1 MQVTNADYNLPLLQ
15 MSPCFHSFFKSIIH
29 HYSKIFFCLSK
40 SFYFFFQKN
49 CIGKSFERLGNKRRG
64 VTCMTSTRTN
74 NVDILY
80 SGSRHGIIYARSF
93 VSVRDNS
100 IEFFFIKLPACSY
113 NKHLR
118 LHKGHKFLSFHVSS
132 RCDSWFDTLFLLFY
146 QW

>member
-1 MQVTNADYNLPLLQ
+1 MQWATGAFANADYNLPLLQ

-49 CIGKSFERLGNKRRG
+49 SIGKSFERLGNKRRG

-93 VSVRDNS
+93 VSVRDNL
-100 IEFFFIKLPACSY
+100 IEFFLLSNYQPVLTISIYDCTRVTSF
-113 NKHLR
+113 
-118 LHKGHKFLSFHVSS
+118 FLSMFP
-132 RCDSWFDTLFLLFY
+132 
-146 QW
+146 